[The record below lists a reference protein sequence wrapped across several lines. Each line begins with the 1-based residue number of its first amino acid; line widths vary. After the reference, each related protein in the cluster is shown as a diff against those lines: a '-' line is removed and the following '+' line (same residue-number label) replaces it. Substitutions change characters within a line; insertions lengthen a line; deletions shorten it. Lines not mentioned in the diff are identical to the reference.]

1 MSSSSNQPPFYQ
13 RPAEI
18 LQQLIRF
25 DTTNPPGNE
34 AECIAY
40 INYLLT
46 EVGFETNILARDP
59 MRSNL
64 VARLAGQGNAPPL
77 LLYGHIDVVSSESQH
92 WQHPPFEGIEA
103 DGYIWGRGAL
113 DMKGGVAMMLA
124 ALLRAKAE
132 NLHLAGDVILT
143 VVSDEEDGG
152 DYGAKYLVENHAD
165 LFKNVRFALGE
176 FGGSTTYIGG
186 RKFYPIIVA
195 WKRGRPFQAL
205 LPRPRGDGSLPL
217 PGGATAGPGQ
227 FVLPFENHP
236 PPLQF
241 TPSPLPPI

>member
-1 MSSSSNQPPFYQ
+1 MMLSSSNQPPIYL
-13 RPAEI
+13 RPPEI
-18 LQQLIRF
+18 LHQLIRF
-25 DTTNPPGNE
+25 NTTNPPGNE

-64 VARLAGQGNAPPL
+64 VARLAGQGNALPL
-77 LLYGHIDVVSSESQH
+77 LLYGHIDVVTTENQQ

-132 NLHLAGDVILT
+132 NLHLAGDVRLT
-143 VVSDEEDGG
+143 VVSDDDDGG

-165 LFKNVRFALGE
+165 LFKNVRYALGE

-186 RKFYPIIVA
+186 TKFYSVIGTVD
-195 WKRGRPFQAL
+195 RGWHVQA
-205 LPRPRGDGSLPL
+205 
-217 PGGATAGPGQ
+217 AIAGP
-227 FVLPFENHP
+227 EWSASRP
-236 PPLQF
+236 PTVAASAQRTQMRPHL
-241 TPSPLPPI
+241 